1 MRIRELLFGSPT
13 GWLLLPWAALVGFV
27 LRTGPYG
34 LTEEGSK
41 ALLLAWSLGDQVA
54 SSVFTLGAPDV
65 RAFVFLPLG
74 FLWPGQVIAAKLAT
88 LLVMGGAGAALYS
101 WRSRD
106 DQAEAALLAIGLLL
120 IAPITVD
127 GIDSVA
133 AGPFLLAIV
142 GAASWLLRM
151 ADREPG
157 KVGGWFFTQYL
168 LCAAAVSLHPAGLAY
183 PAALTLHWLRRP
195 RDRRDRQLALIG
207 IPLVAA
213 LVLFMRMG
221 WPGMPWGQNPLPAA
235 AAVFGGS
242 LPPDT
247 WSSATWLGAV
257 VLIAS
262 TLAVAIHERTRLMSD
277 LTGGSLLLG
286 VLFGGL
292 AADRT
297 FGLLMLA
304 LLLYGGFPWLLRAC
318 APLAS
323 RGLLVQRGWLWV
335 LLLLICTAFM
345 RTNRSDFEAGRRGML
360 SAEDELI
367 SDLAA
372 WHRRIGGSRDRIG
385 AIPRNSRGKSLAC
398 TNFDRMPMR
407 ITAAA
412 AGREGSGK
420 PAGHDPRS
428 CLPGTRR
435 RHGKPGPREQFLAAR
450 VAIRGGCQGARRC
463 HIALEAA
470 GWAAIGEPLEPR
482 GIPLARLCRPC

>member
-1 MRIRELLFGSPT
+1 VKIREFLFGSPT
-13 GWLLLPWAALVGFV
+13 GWLLLPWAALVGFA

-74 FLWPGQVIAAKLAT
+74 FLWSGQVIAAKLAT
-88 LLVMGGAGAALYS
+88 LLVMGGAGAALYC

-106 DQAEAALLAIGLLL
+106 EQAEAALLATGLLL

-127 GIDSVA
+127 GIDSVG

-157 KVGGWFFTQYL
+157 KVGGWFFTQFL

-183 PAALTLHWLRRP
+183 PAALTLHWLRCP

-213 LVLFMRMG
+213 LVLIMRMG
-221 WPGMPWGQNPLPAA
+221 WPGMTWGQNPLPAA

-242 LPPDT
+242 LPEDT
-247 WSSATWLGAV
+247 WSSAAWLGAI
-257 VLIAS
+257 VLIAL
-262 TLAVAIHERTRLMSD
+262 TLAVAIHERTRLMAD
-277 LTGGSLLLG
+277 LTSGSLLLA
-286 VLFGGL
+286 VLIGGL

-297 FGLLMLA
+297 WGLLMLA

-323 RGLLVQRGWLWV
+323 RGVLVQRGWLWV

-345 RTNRSDFEAGRRGML
+345 RTNRSDFEVGRRGML

-367 SDLAA
+367 GDLAHGIEGSA
-372 WHRRIGGSRDRIG
+372 GTGGESGQPPAILVASPWPARTSIACRCASLPLPPAAKDPESQLAMIRGLSYVVLADDRDSRALAYNFSQLGSRFEVVAKEPGGVILHLK
-385 AIPRNSRGKSLAC
+385 P
-398 TNFDRMPMR
+398 P
-407 ITAAA
+407 
-412 AGREGSGK
+412 AGR
-420 PAGHDPRS
+420 
-428 CLPGTRR
+428 
-435 RHGKPGPREQFLAAR
+435 
-450 VAIRGGCQGARRC
+450 
-463 HIALEAA
+463 
-470 GWAAIGEPLEPR
+470 
-482 GIPLARLCRPC
+482 

>member
-1 MRIRELLFGSPT
+1 MKIREFLFSSPT
-13 GWLLLPWAALVGFV
+13 GWLLLPWAALLGFA

-106 DQAEAALLAIGLLL
+106 GQVEAALLATGLLL

-142 GAASWLLRM
+142 GAAPWLLRM

-183 PAALTLHWLRRP
+183 PAALILHWLRQP
-195 RDRRDRQLALIG
+195 IDRRDRQLALVG

-213 LVLFMRMG
+213 LVLIVRVG
-221 WPGMPWGQNPLPAA
+221 WTGMAWGQNPLPAA

-242 LPPDT
+242 LPEDT
-247 WSSATWLGAV
+247 WSSAVWLGAI

-262 TLAVAIHERTRLMSD
+262 TLVVAIHERTRLMAD
-277 LTGGSLLLG
+277 LGGGVLLLG
-286 VLFGGL
+286 VCFGGV

-297 FGLLMLA
+297 WGMLMLA

-323 RGLLVQRGWLWV
+323 RGVLVQRGWLWV

-345 RTNRSDFEAGRRGML
+345 RTNRSDFEAARRGRL
-360 SAEDELI
+360 SADDALI
-367 SDLAA
+367 SDLAHGIEGSVA
-372 WHRRIGGSRDRIG
+372 TGTESGQPPAILVASPWPARTSIACRCASLPLPPAAKDPQSQLAMIRGLSYVVLADDTESRALANNFSQLGSRVEVVSKEPGGVILHLK
-385 AIPRNSRGKSLAC
+385 PQE
-398 TNFDRMPMR
+398 
-407 ITAAA
+407 
-412 AGREGSGK
+412 GR
-420 PAGHDPRS
+420 
-428 CLPGTRR
+428 
-435 RHGKPGPREQFLAAR
+435 
-450 VAIRGGCQGARRC
+450 
-463 HIALEAA
+463 
-470 GWAAIGEPLEPR
+470 
-482 GIPLARLCRPC
+482 

>member
-1 MRIRELLFGSPT
+1 MRIREFLFGSPT

-74 FLWPGQVIAAKLAT
+74 FLWSGQVIAAKLAT

-106 DQAEAALLAIGLLL
+106 DQAEAALLATGLLL

-157 KVGGWFFTQYL
+157 KMGGWFFTQYL

-207 IPLVAA
+207 IPLVAG
-213 LVLFMRMG
+213 LVLIMRMG

-242 LPPDT
+242 LPQDT

-304 LLLYGGFPWLLRAC
+304 LVLYGGFPWLLRAC

-323 RGLLVQRGWLWV
+323 RGVLVQRGWLWV

-360 SAEDELI
+360 SADDELI
-367 SDLAA
+367 SDLAHGIERSSGTA
-372 WHRRIGGSRDRIG
+372 TGSAQSPEILVASPWPARTSIACRCASLPLPPAAKDPESQLAMIRGLAYLVLADDMESRALANNFSQLGSRFEVVAKEPGGVILHLK
-385 AIPRNSRGKSLAC
+385 PQ
-398 TNFDRMPMR
+398 
-407 ITAAA
+407 
-412 AGREGSGK
+412 AGRPSEN
-420 PAGHDPRS
+420 P
-428 CLPGTRR
+428 
-435 RHGKPGPREQFLAAR
+435 
-450 VAIRGGCQGARRC
+450 
-463 HIALEAA
+463 
-470 GWAAIGEPLEPR
+470 
-482 GIPLARLCRPC
+482 